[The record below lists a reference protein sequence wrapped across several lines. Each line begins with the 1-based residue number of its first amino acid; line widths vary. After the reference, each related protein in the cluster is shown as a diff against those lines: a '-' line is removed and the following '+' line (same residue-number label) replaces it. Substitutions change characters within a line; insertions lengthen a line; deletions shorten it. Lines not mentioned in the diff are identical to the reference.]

1 MILIVLVILLSYLL
15 TLKINFKLLN
25 KDYLSKDNT
34 KIINGIFVVIVFLS
48 HFSTYIT
55 KTDITE
61 QIILKI
67 VGLFGQLMVTTFL
80 FFSGYGLFES
90 IKKKENYIDNFL
102 KKRFFPIYFNFF
114 LAVILFIFA
123 NLILGNNIKINQVL
137 LSFIGWDSV
146 GNSNWY
152 MMLVFFQYLAF
163 FIVFK
168 YIKVSNF
175 YRLIIMLITSIL
187 YIEIIGIFKDSYWI
201 DTVLCFNYGL
211 FFSYYKDK
219 IDKII
224 LKNNIITISLFILSL
239 LLFIPL
245 KLHYGVYFH
254 NVTSIVF
261 VSIIVLVL
269 TKFKSNSKILSYL
282 GENVFWVYIL
292 QRIPFMLFKGIINNN
307 YLYLLVSI
315 IVTLL
320 LTIVMNKVTNYIYK
334 KRIKI

>member
-320 LTIVMNKVTNYIYK
+320 LTIFMNKVTNYIYK

>member
-292 QRIPFMLFKGIINNN
+292 
-307 YLYLLVSI
+307 
-315 IVTLL
+315 
-320 LTIVMNKVTNYIYK
+320 
-334 KRIKI
+334 

>member
-261 VSIIVLVL
+261 VSIIVLLL